1 MSLTFW
7 ADPQAKFHSVIP
19 AEAGIQ
25 KSQPE
30 TFFSRQGVDPLK
42 TQDCGEL
49 RAAHDGSA
57 TTLAGWVSR
66 RRDHGGIIFID
77 LRDRSGFV
85 QVVLNPENLS
95 GDDYATAERLRS
107 EWCVQVT
114 GAVQKRPEGSENLAL
129 PTGEIEVMASGVTV
143 LNQSQTPP
151 FYITDDVEADESLRL
166 RYRYLDLRRP
176 AMQENLRLRHR
187 AVKYIRDYL
196 DDHGFLEI
204 ETPILIKSTP
214 EGARDFLV
222 PSRMQPGN
230 FYALPQSPQQLKQ
243 LLMVS
248 GVERYFQIARCFRD
262 EDLRADRQPE
272 FTQLD
277 LEMSF
282 VSESDVLTLIEGLYA
297 GLVRELTPQ
306 FKVKTPFPRLTYDD
320 VMARYGSDKPDLRY
334 GLEMADVSDL
344 AAETE
349 FRVFH
354 GILDRGG
361 IIKAMAVPGQG
372 RLSGSDMRRMEETAK
387 EFGAAG
393 MSHVRLTGDGPLDT
407 LEDGDALLSPG
418 LRMPPEWVIRLA
430 QRAGASRGDLILL
443 MAGPAKF
450 ANQWLASM
458 RTHLAEQ
465 LELADPHTL
474 AFAFVTDFPMFDWDD
489 DAQRWDSTHH
499 PFTAPAPGCEAML
512 DGDDFSAIPSRAYDL
527 VCNGSELASGSIRI
541 HRRDMQ
547 EKVFAILGYTH
558 EQVQERF
565 GHILEAFDYGAPPH
579 GGIAPGIDRLVAILA
594 GADSLREVIA
604 FPKTQSGSDLLFGA
618 PAPVDFP
625 QLRDLGIRV
634 VE

>member
-1 MSLTFW
+1 M
-7 ADPQAKFHSVIP
+7 
-19 AEAGIQ
+19 
-25 KSQPE
+25 
-30 TFFSRQGVDPLK
+30 
-42 TQDCGEL
+42 
-49 RAAHDGSA
+49 RAAHDGTA
-57 TTLAGWVSR
+57 TTLSGWVSR

-77 LRDRSGFV
+77 LRDRSGYV
-85 QVVLNPENLS
+85 QVVLNPEHLPAE
-95 GDDYATAERLRS
+95 DYETAERLRS
-107 EWCVQVT
+107 EWCIEVT
-114 GAVQKRPEGSENLAL
+114 GAVRLRPEGSENPAL
-129 PTGEIEVMASGVTV
+129 PTGEIEVMVEGLTV
-143 LNQSQTPP
+143 LNQSLTPP
-151 FYITDDVEADESLRL
+151 FYITDDVDADESLRL

-176 AMQENLRLRHR
+176 KMQDNLRLRHQ

-196 DDHGFLEI
+196 DGHGFLEI

-214 EGARDFLV
+214 EGARDYLV
-222 PSRMQPGN
+222 PSRTHPGN

-282 VSESDVLTLIEGLYA
+282 VEEEDVLGLIEGLYA

-306 FKVKTPFPRLTYDD
+306 FKVKTPFQRLSYADA
-320 VMARYGSDKPDLRY
+320 MARFGSDKPDLRY

-372 RLSGSDMRRMEETAK
+372 GLTGSDMRRMEETAK

-393 MSHVRLTGDGPLDT
+393 MSHVRLIGGGPLETLTGD
-407 LEDGDALLSPG
+407 DALLSPG
-418 LRMPPEWVIRLA
+418 LRIPVEWVRRLA
-430 QRAGASRGDLILL
+430 DRSGAQRGDLIVL
-443 MAGPAKF
+443 MAGPARLT
-450 ANQWLASM
+450 NQWLAAM
-458 RTHLAEQ
+458 RSHLAAQ
-465 LELADPHTL
+465 MELADPSTL
-474 AFAFVTDFPMFDWDD
+474 SFAFVTDFPLFEWDE
-489 DAQRWDSTHH
+489 DANRWDSAHH
-499 PFTAPAPGCEAML
+499 PFTAPAPGCESML
-512 DGDDFSAIPSRAYDL
+512 DGDDLASIPSRAYDL

-541 HRRDMQ
+541 HRRDLQ
-547 EKVFAILGYTH
+547 EKVFSILGYSA
-558 EQVQERF
+558 EQITERF

-618 PAPVDFP
+618 PSEVDAG
-625 QLRDLGIRV
+625 QLRDLAIRI

>member
-1 MSLTFW
+1 M
-7 ADPQAKFHSVIP
+7 
-19 AEAGIQ
+19 
-25 KSQPE
+25 
-30 TFFSRQGVDPLK
+30 
-42 TQDCGEL
+42 
-49 RAAHDGSA
+49 RAAHDGTT
-57 TTLAGWVSR
+57 TTLSGWVSR

-77 LRDRSGFV
+77 LRDRSGYV
-85 QVVLNPENLS
+85 QVVLNPEHLPAE
-95 GDDYATAERLRS
+95 DYETAERLRS
-107 EWCVQVT
+107 EWCIEVT
-114 GAVQKRPEGSENLAL
+114 GAVRLRPEGSENPAL
-129 PTGEIEVMASGVTV
+129 PTGEIEVMAEGLTV
-143 LNQSQTPP
+143 LNQSLTPP
-151 FYITDDVEADESLRL
+151 FYITDDVDADESLRL

-176 AMQENLRLRHR
+176 KMQDNLRLRHQ

-196 DDHGFLEI
+196 DGHGFLEI

-214 EGARDFLV
+214 EGARDYLV
-222 PSRMQPGN
+222 PSRTHPGN

-282 VSESDVLTLIEGLYA
+282 VEEEDVLGLIEGLYA

-306 FKVKTPFPRLTYDD
+306 FKVKTPFQRLSYADA
-320 VMARYGSDKPDLRY
+320 MARFGSDKPDLRY

-361 IIKAMAVPGQG
+361 IIKAMVVPGQG
-372 RLSGSDMRRMEETAK
+372 GLTGSDMRRMEETAK

-407 LEDGDALLSPG
+407 LTDDGALLSPG
-418 LRMPPEWVIRLA
+418 LRMPVEWVRRLA
-430 QRAGASRGDLILL
+430 DRSGAQRGDLIVL
-443 MAGPAKF
+443 MAGPARL
-450 ANQWLASM
+450 ANQWLAAM
-458 RTHLAEQ
+458 RSHLGTQ
-465 LELADPHTL
+465 MELADPSTL
-474 AFAFVTDFPMFDWDD
+474 SFAFVTDFPLFEWDE
-489 DAQRWDSTHH
+489 DASRWDSAHH
-499 PFTAPAPGCEAML
+499 PFTAPAPGCESML
-512 DGDDFSAIPSRAYDL
+512 DGNDLASIPSRAYDL

-541 HRRDMQ
+541 HRRDLQ
-547 EKVFAILGYTH
+547 EKVFSILGYSA
-558 EQVQERF
+558 EQITERF

-618 PAPVDFP
+618 PSEVDAG
-625 QLRDLGIRV
+625 QLRDLAIRI

>member
-1 MSLTFW
+1 M
-7 ADPQAKFHSVIP
+7 
-19 AEAGIQ
+19 
-25 KSQPE
+25 
-30 TFFSRQGVDPLK
+30 
-42 TQDCGEL
+42 
-49 RAAHDGSA
+49 RAAHDGTA
-57 TTLAGWVSR
+57 TTLSGWVSR

-77 LRDRSGFV
+77 LRDRSGYV
-85 QVVLNPENLS
+85 QVVLNPEHLPAE
-95 GDDYATAERLRS
+95 DYKTAERLRS
-107 EWCVQVT
+107 EWCIEVT
-114 GAVQKRPEGSENLAL
+114 GAVRLRPEGSENPAL
-129 PTGEIEVMASGVTV
+129 PTGEIEVMVEGLTV
-143 LNQSQTPP
+143 LNQSLTPP
-151 FYITDDVEADESLRL
+151 FYITDDVDADESLRL

-176 AMQENLRLRHR
+176 KMQDNLRLRHK

-196 DDHGFLEI
+196 DGHGFLEI

-214 EGARDFLV
+214 EGARDYLV
-222 PSRMQPGN
+222 PSRTHPGN

-282 VSESDVLTLIEGLYA
+282 VEEEDVLGLIEGLYA

-306 FKVKTPFPRLTYDD
+306 FKVKTPFQRLSHADA
-320 VMARYGSDKPDLRY
+320 MARFGSDKPDLRY
-334 GLEMADVSDL
+334 GLEMADASDL

-372 RLSGSDMRRMEETAK
+372 GLTGSDMRRMEETAK

-393 MSHVRLTGDGPLDT
+393 MSHVRLTGNGLLDT
-407 LEDGDALLSPG
+407 LTDDDALLSPG
-418 LRMPPEWVIRLA
+418 LRMPVEWVRRLA
-430 QRAGASRGDLILL
+430 DRSGAQRGDLIVL
-443 MAGPAKF
+443 MAGPARL
-450 ANQWLASM
+450 ANQWLAAM
-458 RTHLAEQ
+458 RSYLAVQ
-465 LELADPHTL
+465 MDLADPATL
-474 AFAFVTDFPMFDWDD
+474 SFAFVTDFPLFEWDE
-489 DAQRWDSTHH
+489 DANRWDSAHH
-499 PFTAPAPGCEAML
+499 PFTAPAPGCESML
-512 DGDDFSAIPSRAYDL
+512 DGDDLASIPSRAYDL

-541 HRRDMQ
+541 HRRDLQ
-547 EKVFAILGYTH
+547 EKVFSILGYSA
-558 EQVQERF
+558 EQITERF

-618 PAPVDFP
+618 PSEVDAG
-625 QLRDLGIRV
+625 QLRDLAIRI

>member
-1 MSLTFW
+1 M
-7 ADPQAKFHSVIP
+7 
-19 AEAGIQ
+19 
-25 KSQPE
+25 
-30 TFFSRQGVDPLK
+30 
-42 TQDCGEL
+42 
-49 RAAHDGSA
+49 RAAHDGTV
-57 TTLAGWVSR
+57 TTLSGWVNR

-77 LRDRSGFV
+77 LRDRSGYV
-85 QVVLNPENLS
+85 QVVLNPEHLPAE
-95 GDDYATAERLRS
+95 DYETAERLRS
-107 EWCVQVT
+107 EWCIEIT
-114 GAVQKRPEGSENLAL
+114 GAVRRRPEGTENPAL
-129 PTGEIEVMASGVTV
+129 PTGEVEVMVEGLTV
-143 LNQSQTPP
+143 LNQSLTPP
-151 FYITDDVEADESLRL
+151 FYITNDVDADESLRL

-176 AMQENLRLRHR
+176 KMQDNLRLRHQ

-196 DDHGFLEI
+196 DGHGFLEI

-214 EGARDFLV
+214 EGARDYLV
-222 PSRMQPGN
+222 PSRTHPGN

-282 VSESDVLTLIEGLYA
+282 VEEEDVLGLIEGLYS

-306 FKVKTPFPRLTYDD
+306 FQVKTPFQRLSYADA
-320 VMARYGSDKPDLRY
+320 MARFGSDKPDLRY
-334 GLEMADVSDL
+334 SLEMTDVSDL

-361 IIKAMAVPGQG
+361 IIKAMAVPGMG
-372 RLSGSDMRRMEETAK
+372 RLTGSDMRRMEETAK

-393 MSHVRLTGDGPLDT
+393 MSHMRLRGDGPLESLTD
-407 LEDGDALLSPG
+407 DDALLSPG
-418 LRMPPEWVIRLA
+418 LRMPVEWARRLA
-430 QRAGASRGDLILL
+430 DRSGAQRGDLIVL
-443 MAGPAKF
+443 MAGPARL
-450 ANQWLASM
+450 ANQWLAAM
-458 RTHLAEQ
+458 RTRLATQ
-465 LELADPHTL
+465 LKLADPATL
-474 AFAFVTDFPMFDWDD
+474 SFAFVTDFPLFEWDD
-489 DAQRWDSTHH
+489 DAGRWDSAHH
-499 PFTAPAPGCEAML
+499 PFTAPAPGCESML
-512 DGDDFSAIPSRAYDL
+512 DGGDLASIPSRAYDL

-541 HRRDMQ
+541 HRRDLQ
-547 EKVFAILGYTH
+547 EKVFGVLGYSS
-558 EQVQERF
+558 EQISERF

-618 PAPVDFP
+618 PSEVDAG
-625 QLRDLGIRV
+625 QLRDLAIRLV
-634 VE
+634 D